1 MLTTDTQAAAIPT
14 IIANKALGK
23 FASYMNLAKTVTRD
37 FEITDAQEGETIQ
50 VTKRGVVTANLK
62 GETDDVVVQNPAL
75 STVPVTLDKHFE
87 VTFRMSDVLKAV
99 KSRGIDA
106 GLEGYAEDAAIALA
120 EQVESTLAGLYASLT
135 ATPIAWDGTSLATKK
150 AKLMAIRNYFT
161 TNKVPLALQK
171 YMYVDGNLAGDIL
184 EEDAFTSYQNT
195 GSGEQFETGQ
205 LTRPLYGIKPF
216 ESQLVPTTGSA
227 PTVHHGI
234 AYTKGAF
241 VLATRP
247 LPAVDA
253 GLGAQ
258 TSVIQN
264 NDLGVGLRVV
274 RSYNSTKLAEQLT
287 LDILMGAAVV
297 DQRQAVEV
305 QNSVA

>member
-1 MLTTDTQAAAIPT
+1 MLTTGTQAAAIPT

-37 FEITDAQEGETIQ
+37 FEITDAQEGQTIQ
-50 VTKRGVVTANLK
+50 VTKRGTVTANQK
-62 GETDDVVVQNPAL
+62 AEVDDVIVQNPAL
-75 STVPVTLDKHFE
+75 STVPVQLNKHFE

-99 KSRGIDA
+99 KARGIDA
-106 GLEGYAEDAAIALA
+106 GLEGYADDAAMALA
-120 EQVESTLAGLYASLT
+120 EAVETQLAALYASLT
-135 ATPIAWDGTSLATKK
+135 ATPIAWDKTSLATKK
-150 AKLMAIRNYFT
+150 AKLMAIRRFFI
-161 TNKVPLALQK
+161 TNKVPLTMQK

-184 EEDAFTSYQNT
+184 TEDAFTSFQSLGN
-195 GSGEQFETGQ
+195 GEQFETGQ
-205 LTRPLYGIKPF
+205 LTRQLFGITPF
-216 ESQLVPTTGSA
+216 ESQLVPVTGIG
-227 PTVHHGI
+227 PFVHHGI

-258 TSVIQN
+258 TEVIQN
-264 NDLGVGLRVV
+264 TDIGMGLRAI

-305 QNSVA
+305 QNSVT

>member
-23 FASYMNLAKTVTRD
+23 FAAYMNLAKTVTRD

-62 GETDDVVVQNPAL
+62 GETDDVVVQNPSL

-99 KSRGIDA
+99 KAKGIDA

-120 EQVESTLAGLYASLT
+120 EKVESTLAGLYASLT

-195 GSGEQFETGQ
+195 GNGEQFETGQ

-264 NDLGVGLRVV
+264 DDLGVGLRVV
-274 RSYNSTKLAEQLT
+274 RSYNTTKLAEQLT